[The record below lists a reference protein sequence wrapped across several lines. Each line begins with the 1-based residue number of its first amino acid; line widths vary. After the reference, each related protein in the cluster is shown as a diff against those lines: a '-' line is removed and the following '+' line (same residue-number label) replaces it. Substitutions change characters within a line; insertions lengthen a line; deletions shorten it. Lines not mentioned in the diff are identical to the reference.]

1 MKQFFL
7 AASVAL
13 LFSCNTGDDF
23 DASLD
28 AQVSKP
34 ADPSAAQAKPQPAE
48 FTPAPVLN
56 ANKPSVNNTPVLTSA
71 VVENKTPQT
80 PAGKN
85 PPHGQP
91 GHRCDIPVGADL
103 VAPAS
108 TGKSTATVQPQNV
121 TVQPTPTS
129 QVTSV
134 KTTVAPGMNP
144 AHGEPG
150 HRCDIAVGA
159 PLNSPATTVQQNKPQ
174 DKTDS
179 SGN

>member
-1 MKQFFL
+1 MKQLFL
-7 AASVAL
+7 AASAAL
-13 LFSCNTGDDF
+13 ILSCNSSDEF
-23 DASLD
+23 DPSLD

-34 ADPSAAQAKPQPAE
+34 ADPSASPATSQPAN
-48 FTPAPVLN
+48 FTPPPVLN
-56 ANKPSVNNTPVLTSA
+56 TNKPAINNTPVLTSA
-71 VVENKTPQT
+71 VVENNAQQT

-103 VAPAS
+103 SAPVA
-108 TGKSTATVQPQNV
+108 TGKATATGQAQNV

-129 QVTSV
+129 QITTV

-150 HRCDIAVGA
+150 HRCDIPVGA
-159 PLNSPATTVQQNKPQ
+159 PLNSPAKTVEQNKPVN
-174 DKTDS
+174 TDS
-179 SGN
+179 SGH